1 MNVNI
6 SGGKMVRGIIG
17 IIIILFV
24 LIGILS
30 GCKEEKKVTTKMD
43 KEVEEIAKSMEA
55 QMQLANPE
63 YIKNA
68 TPEQMEKL
76 SENLK

>member
-6 SGGKMVRGIIG
+6 SGGKMMRGVVG
-17 IIIILFV
+17 IIIILSV
-24 LIGILS
+24 LIGIFS
-30 GCKEEKKVTTKMD
+30 GCKKEKEIATKMD
-43 KEVEEIAKSMEA
+43 KEVEEIARSMEA

>member
-6 SGGKMVRGIIG
+6 SGGKMMRGIIG
-17 IIIILFV
+17 IIIILSV
-24 LIGILS
+24 LIGIFS
-30 GCKEEKKVTTKMD
+30 GCKKEKEVATKMD

>member
-6 SGGKMVRGIIG
+6 SGGKMMRGIMG
-17 IIIILFV
+17 IIIILSV
-24 LIGILS
+24 LIGIFS
-30 GCKEEKKVTTKMD
+30 GCKKEKEVATKMD

>member
-24 LIGILS
+24 LVGILS

-63 YIKNA
+63 YIKSA

>member
-24 LIGILS
+24 LVGILS

>member
-1 MNVNI
+1 M
-6 SGGKMVRGIIG
+6 RGTIG
-17 IIIILFV
+17 IIIV
-24 LIGILS
+24 LSVLVGIFS
-30 GCKEEKKVTTKMD
+30 GCKKEKEVTAKMD
-43 KEVEEIAKSMEA
+43 KEVEEVAKSMEA
-55 QMQLANPE
+55 QMQLANPD

>member
-1 MNVNI
+1 
-6 SGGKMVRGIIG
+6 
-17 IIIILFV
+17 
-24 LIGILS
+24 
-30 GCKEEKKVTTKMD
+30 MD

>member
-6 SGGKMVRGIIG
+6 SGGRMMRGIIG
-17 IIIILFV
+17 IIIVLSV
-24 LIGILS
+24 LIGIFS
-30 GCKEEKKVTTKMD
+30 GCKKEKEITAKMD
-43 KEVEEIAKSMEA
+43 KEVEEVARSMEV

>member
-1 MNVNI
+1 M
-6 SGGKMVRGIIG
+6 MRGAIG
-17 IIIILFV
+17 IIIV
-24 LIGILS
+24 LSVLVGIFS
-30 GCKEEKKVTTKMD
+30 GCKKEKEVTAKMD
-43 KEVEEIAKSMEA
+43 KEVEEVARSMET

>member
-1 MNVNI
+1 MSVNI
-6 SGGKMVRGIIG
+6 SGGKMMRGIVG
-17 IIIILFV
+17 IIMVLFLV
-24 LIGILS
+24 SIFS
-30 GCKEEKKVTTKMD
+30 GCKKEKEVTAKTD

>member
-1 MNVNI
+1 MSVNI
-6 SGGKMVRGIIG
+6 SGGKMMRGIVG
-17 IIIILFV
+17 IIMVLFLV
-24 LIGILS
+24 SIFS
-30 GCKEEKKVTTKMD
+30 GCKKEKEVTAKMD

>member
-6 SGGKMVRGIIG
+6 SGGKMMRGVVG
-17 IIIILFV
+17 IIIILSV
-24 LIGILS
+24 LIGIFS
-30 GCKEEKKVTTKMD
+30 GCKKEKEIATKMD

>member
-6 SGGKMVRGIIG
+6 SGGRMMRGTIG
-17 IIIILFV
+17 IIIV
-24 LIGILS
+24 LSVLVGVFS
-30 GCKEEKKVTTKMD
+30 GCKKEKEVTAKMD
-43 KEVEEIAKSMEA
+43 KEIEEVAKSMEA

-63 YIKNA
+63 YVKNA

>member
-1 MNVNI
+1 M
-6 SGGKMVRGIIG
+6 RGVVG
-17 IIIILFV
+17 IIIILSV
-24 LIGILS
+24 LIGIFS
-30 GCKEEKKVTTKMD
+30 GCKKEKEIATKMD

-68 TPEQMEKL
+68 TPAVSYTHL
-76 SENLK
+76 TLPTILLV